1 MDERRA
7 VPRQRTFFRG
17 VLSFNSG
24 NSSEDC
30 LVRNLGPGGAHIE
43 LPHPNAPGAFELFI
57 PARETRRRA
66 RAVWR
71 NGGHIGVAFE
81 GEAGRIARKPAPAP
95 ADDGRY

>member
-7 VPRQRTFFRG
+7 VPRQRTFFKG
-17 VLSFNSG
+17 VLLFHSG

-43 LPHPNAPGAFELFI
+43 LPHPNAPDPFELFI
-57 PARETRRRA
+57 SARGIRRPA

-71 NGGHIGVAFE
+71 NGSHIGVRFE
-81 GEAGRIARKPAPAP
+81 CEAPAHKPARAA